1 MQVRGVPRVLYP
13 GEPQCAPSLTVT
25 IEAIIA
31 LLRMLHSH
39 SVWTEHINRA
49 ILTRLKHAG
58 KLADMI
64 SEMAVGKGK
73 HKGAEEEGGKKDNST
88 AFQGEMSSGVLAG
101 HVEDGRVLGECY
113 K

>member
-1 MQVRGVPRVLYP
+1 MLYP

-39 SVWTEHINRA
+39 AVWTEHVNRA

-64 SEMAVGKGK
+64 SEMGVGKGK
-73 HKGAEEEGGKKDNST
+73 GGEEEGGKEDSGT
-88 AFQGEMSSGVLAG
+88 TGSQGEMSSGTVEG
-101 HVEDGRVLGECY
+101 QVEDGTGLGECY